1 MDFTIE
7 KYRELLEALKKHKSH
22 RIRHDVDLRPE
33 FSLRVAQVEAEMGV
47 EATYYFRSMHVES
60 HAEVIKAIVA
70 LGHRAGYHYE
80 SLTTCKGDMEAAYED
95 FCRNLE
101 RLRGLVPVST
111 ACAHG
116 SPRSPYN
123 SQSMWES
130 QSRKVTELQSHKV
143 TELQSHKVTELQSH
157 KVTELQSH
165 KVTESQSHKEKT
177 LYHSATLP
185 LCHSIYDI
193 HALGIEYEP
202 MLDTD
207 FSKTLYLTDTGRR
220 WDGYKVSVRD
230 KVPQYQ
236 EQWQQEGLV
245 FHTTDDI
252 IHALNDIHHPIHRK
266 ELLINTHPQRWM
278 PFGMQWTVEA
288 VGQWWKNQAK
298 RLIVNFHPTPT
309 VFQ

>member
-7 KYRELLEALKKHKSH
+7 KYQELLTALKTHKAH

-33 FSLRVAQVEAEMGV
+33 YSLRVAEVEAHQGMK
-47 EATYYFRSMHVES
+47 ATYYFRSMHFES
-60 HAEVIKAIVA
+60 HKGTIKAIVA
-70 LGHRAGYHYE
+70 LGHEAGYHYE
-80 SLTTCKGDMEAAYED
+80 CLTTCSGDMEAAYED

-101 RLRGLVPVST
+101 QLREIVPVKT

-116 SPRSPYN
+116 SPRSPWN
-123 SQSMWES
+123 SQDLFES
-130 QSRKVTELQSHKV
+130 KSQKVEKSKSH
-143 TELQSHKVTELQSH
+143 
-157 KVTELQSH
+157 
-165 KVTESQSHKEKT
+165 
-177 LYHSATLP
+177 
-185 LCHSIYDI
+185 YDI

-236 EQWQQEGLV
+236 EQWTKEGLV
-245 FHTTDDI
+245 FHSTDDI
-252 IHALNDIHHPIHRK
+252 IHALNDIHHHIHQK

-278 PFGMQWTVEA
+278 PFGMRWIMEA
-288 VGQWWKNQAK
+288 GVQWWKNQAK
-298 RLIVNFHPTPT
+298 RLIVSSHLN
-309 VFQ
+309 QN

>member
-7 KYRELLEALKKHKSH
+7 KYQELLTALKNHKIH

-33 FSLRVAQVEAEMGV
+33 YSLRVAEVEAHQGMK
-47 EATYYFRSMHVES
+47 ATYYFRSMHFES
-60 HAEVIKAIVA
+60 HKDTIKAIVA
-70 LGHRAGYHYE
+70 LGHEAGYHYE
-80 SLTTCKGDMEAAYED
+80 CLTTCNGDMEAAYED

-101 RLRGLVPVST
+101 MLRKITPVKT

-116 SPRSPYN
+116 SPRSRWN
-123 SQSMWES
+123 SQLIWET
-130 QSRKVTELQSHKV
+130 SRLRDFETS
-143 TELQSHKVTELQSH
+143 SR
-157 KVTELQSH
+157 
-165 KVTESQSHKEKT
+165 
-177 LYHSATLP
+177 
-185 LCHSIYDI
+185 YDI

-236 EQWQQEGLV
+236 EQWEREGLI
-245 FHTTDDI
+245 FHSTDDI
-252 IHALNDIHHPIHRK
+252 IHALNDIHHPIHQK

-278 PFGMQWTVEA
+278 PFGMQWAMEA
-288 VGQWWKNQAK
+288 GVQWWKNQAK
-298 RLIVNFHPTPT
+298 RLIVLGRR
-309 VFQ
+309 